1 MKILSKVHQKTNKNP
16 SKSHQYPPTMDQK
29 SFKKPSKIHQKWILE
44 ASWGL
49 LGPLGLSG
57 RLPRVPRARP
67 GRVLGRL
74 GGVLVANMAPTWL
87 PKRSQNRIKIEAKID
102 QNFDASWDRIFEGFW
117 WILEAKWR
125 HVGLQNRILNQAL
138 RKCGKSHLELA
149 R

>member
-1 MKILSKVHQKTNKNP
+1 MKMQPKIDQQSTNNRPKILQKTMKNP
-16 SKSHQYPPTMDQK
+16 PKMD
-29 SFKKPSKIHQKWILE
+29 LG
-44 ASWGL
+44 GL

-87 PKRSQNRIKIEAKID
+87 PKRSQNRVKIEAKID

-125 HVGLQNRILNQAL
+125 HVGFQNRILNEAL

>member
-1 MKILSKVHQKTNKNP
+1 MKMQPKIDQQSTKNRPTILQKAIKNP
-16 SKSHQYPPTMDQK
+16 PKMD
-29 SFKKPSKIHQKWILE
+29 LG
-44 ASWGL
+44 GL

-57 RLPRVPRARP
+57 RLPRVPWARP

-87 PKRSQNRIKIEAKID
+87 PKRSQNRVKIEANID
-102 QNFDASWDRIFEGFW
+102 QNFDASWDRNFEGFW

-125 HVGLQNRILNQAL
+125 HVGLQNRILNEAL

>member
-1 MKILSKVHQKTNKNP
+1 MKMQPKIDQQSTKNRPKILQKTIKNP
-16 SKSHQYPPTMDQK
+16 PKMD
-29 SFKKPSKIHQKWILE
+29 LG
-44 ASWGL
+44 GL

-67 GRVLGRL
+67 GRGLGRL

-87 PKRSQNRIKIEAKID
+87 PKRSQNRVKIEAKID